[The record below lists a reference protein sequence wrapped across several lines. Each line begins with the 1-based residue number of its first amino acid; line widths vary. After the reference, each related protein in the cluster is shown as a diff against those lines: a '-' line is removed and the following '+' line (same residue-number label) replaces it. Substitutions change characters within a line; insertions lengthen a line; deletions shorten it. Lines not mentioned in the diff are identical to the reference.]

1 MKKPFVILAFVGL
14 AASAIFAFYA
24 FNLFIY
30 NEKQDPGNPLAPYT
44 ATLTG
49 EYVCLPHK
57 DTRGPVTLECA
68 FGLKTES
75 GEHYAL
81 DLGNSD
87 SSSFVA
93 GQTATLSGTI
103 TPLALLSTDHWQ
115 KYNIEG
121 ILSIE

>member
-14 AASAIFAFYA
+14 AASAVFAFYA
-24 FNLFIY
+24 FNSFIY
-30 NEKQDPGNPLAPYT
+30 NQKQQSPIPSPYEG
-44 ATLTG
+44 TLTG

-57 DTRGPVTLECA
+57 DTSGPVTLECA
-68 FGLKTES
+68 FGLKTAN

-81 DLGNSD
+81 DLGNGD
-87 SSSFVA
+87 LTSFVA

-115 KYNIEG
+115 KYDIEG
-121 ILSIE
+121 ILSVE